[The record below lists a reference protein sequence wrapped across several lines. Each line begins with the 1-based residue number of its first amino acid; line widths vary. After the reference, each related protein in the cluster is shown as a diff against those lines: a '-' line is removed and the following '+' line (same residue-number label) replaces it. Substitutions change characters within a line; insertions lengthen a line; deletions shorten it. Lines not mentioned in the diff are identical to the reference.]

1 MKKKYFPIVLVLLM
15 AMFLVGCGG
24 ITTTIP
30 TEEILSI
37 SSITLI
43 PETMTLAEG
52 DSQSIESI
60 TAHYSNESTTNIAF
74 NECTYNSSDIG
85 IATANTGV
93 VTAITPGT
101 TTITVSYTDNGIIK
115 SSTIVVNVVAVASF
129 SVQCPEGYETD
140 VSNMLIWA
148 NQVVYTLQK
157 SFPDFLDVID
167 SRILIIIK
175 DSGDPSHA
183 SADVINTSI
192 TFVAPS
198 VATQESDYYD
208 EDWYIGNI
216 AHELGHIYLD
226 RIRKLSG
233 GYLRSDVPSWFNEGF
248 SEYLKL
254 LSIGE
259 QCFGEKYDWYLP
271 EIPNIVTYGI
281 AGISNVYAGGSW
293 ILRFIDSKFGIDTI
307 KAIITSNQSTFLYA
321 LSEATNLT
329 LVQFE
334 EQLKE
339 WLKKRAI

>member
-24 ITTTIP
+24 IIATIP

-43 PETMTLAEG
+43 PETMTLVEG

-60 TAHYSNESTTNIAF
+60 TAHYNNGSTINITLDD
-74 NECTYNSSDIG
+74 CTYDSSDIG
-85 IATANTGV
+85 IATVNTGV
-93 VTAITPGT
+93 ITAVAPGIA
-101 TTITVSYTDNGIIK
+101 TITVGYTDSGITK
-115 SSTIVVNVVAVASF
+115 TDTMVVSVVTAASF

-175 DSGDPSHA
+175 DTGDPSHA
-183 SADVINTSI
+183 SADVVNTSI
-192 TFVAPS
+192 TFIAPS
-198 VATQESDYYD
+198 VAAEESDYYD
-208 EDWYIGNI
+208 EDYYIGNI
-216 AHELGHIYLD
+216 AHELGHIYFY
-226 RIRKLSG
+226 RIRNLTS
-233 GYLRSDVPSWFNEGF
+233 GYLWSNVPSWFHEGF

-254 LSIGE
+254 LVLGE
-259 QCFGEKYDWYLP
+259 QCFDEKYDWYLP
-271 EIPNIVTYGI
+271 EIPNIIAYGI
-281 AGISNVYAGGSW
+281 AGISNVYPGGSW
-293 ILRFIDSKFGIDTI
+293 ILRFIDSKFGINTI

-329 LVQFE
+329 LAQFE

-339 WLKKRAI
+339 WLKEWPT